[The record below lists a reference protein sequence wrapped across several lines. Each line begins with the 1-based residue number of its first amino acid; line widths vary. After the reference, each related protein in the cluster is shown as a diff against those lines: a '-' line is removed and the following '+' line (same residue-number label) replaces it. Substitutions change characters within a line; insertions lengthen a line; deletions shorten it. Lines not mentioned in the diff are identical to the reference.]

1 MMNIITTIMNDDD
14 LRTVFIG
21 YAVFWLIGAV
31 LVAIDIWHSKR
42 HPPKPQDERYT
53 KFLEQ

>member
-14 LRTVFIG
+14 LRTFFIG

-31 LVAIDIWHSKR
+31 LVVIDIWHSKR